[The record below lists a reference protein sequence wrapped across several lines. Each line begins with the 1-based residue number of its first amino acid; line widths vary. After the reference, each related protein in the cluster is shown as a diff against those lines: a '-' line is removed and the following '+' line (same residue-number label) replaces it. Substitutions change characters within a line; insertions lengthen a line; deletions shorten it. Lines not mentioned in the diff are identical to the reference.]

1 MNHHQSVT
9 STSSNQNLQ
18 KEKASQHTNSKKQW
32 IWMISLWIAG
42 VASLWL
48 FVKVAKIVMSLV
60 GLGASS

>member
-1 MNHHQSVT
+1 MNHDRSFT
-9 STSSNQNLQ
+9 ATSSDQNPQ
-18 KEKASQHTNSKKQW
+18 KEQTAQNISSKKQW